1 MTAIDRSRAT
11 RTERREQRDLR
22 RYPRLLRIFWRTT
35 FAVEL
40 EYRAN
45 FVANA
50 ALSLFW
56 TAWAALGVRVF
67 FRFSETVAGWTYR
80 ELLVVVGMFF
90 SINGIRQALFDPN
103 LTRMTD
109 YIRNGTLDFLLTK
122 PINTQFMVSFRH
134 LGVYNLLDPV
144 LGLGLSMTGLVLAD
158 RVPGPDELVAFVV
171 MFAVAV
177 LFLYAMTMALIALS
191 VRLVNSDEIGHVGYL
206 AVELGRFPVQLY
218 RNPVQTVLTVV
229 PIAFLT
235 TFPAQALLG
244 SLDRRMLL
252 VGPVASVFAVV
263 VTSIAFRRSLRTYSG
278 ASG

>member
-1 MTAIDRSRAT
+1 MTPPDGLTVSNQ
-11 RTERREQRDLR
+11 QRDLR
-22 RYPRLLRIFWRTT
+22 RYPRLLAIFWRST

-50 ALSLFW
+50 ILSLFW
-56 TAWAALGVRVF
+56 TAWAAVGVRVF
-67 FRFSETVAGWTYR
+67 FRFSETIAGWTYR
-80 ELLVVVGMFF
+80 ELLIVVGMFF
-90 SINGIRQALFDPN
+90 SVNGLRQAVFDPN
-103 LTRMTD
+103 LARMTD

-144 LGLGLSMTGLVLAD
+144 LGLGLSTLGIVLAD
-158 RVPGPDELVAFVV
+158 RLPGPVEIVSFLV
-171 MFAVAV
+171 MFTVAV

-191 VRLVNSDEIGHVGYL
+191 VKLVNSDGIGHVGFL
-206 AVELGRFPVQLY
+206 AVELSRFPVQLY
-218 RNPVQTVLTVV
+218 RNPIQTILTILPV
-229 PIAFLT
+229 AFLT

-244 SLDRRMLL
+244 ALDRRLL
-252 VGPVASVFAVV
+252 LIGPISGVLAVAAS
-263 VTSIAFRRSLRTYSG
+263 SIAFHRSLMSYSG

>member
-1 MTAIDRSRAT
+1 MNSPDGFKILRQ
-11 RTERREQRDLR
+11 QRDLR
-22 RYPRLLRIFWRTT
+22 RYPRLLAIFWRST

-50 ALSLFW
+50 MMSLFW
-56 TAWAALGVRVF
+56 TGWAALGVRVF

-90 SINGIRQALFDPN
+90 SINGLRQALFDPN
-103 LTRMTD
+103 LDRMTD

-144 LGLGLSMTGLVLAD
+144 LGLGMSTLGLVLAD
-158 RVPGPDELVAFVV
+158 RVPGPAEIASFLV
-171 MFAVAV
+171 MFTVAV
-177 LFLYAMTMALIALS
+177 LFLYAMTMALIAAS
-191 VRLVNSDEIGHVGYL
+191 VRLVNSDGVGHVGYL
-206 AVELGRFPVQLY
+206 VVELGRFPVQLY
-218 RNPVQTVLTVV
+218 RNPIQTILTILPV
-229 PIAFLT
+229 AFLT

-252 VGPVASVFAVV
+252 VGPIAGLLTVVAS
-263 VTSIAFRRSLRTYSG
+263 SMAFRRSLRSYSG

>member
-1 MTAIDRSRAT
+1 MNSPDGFKIL
-11 RTERREQRDLR
+11 REQRDLR
-22 RYPRLLRIFWRTT
+22 RYPRLLAIFWRST

-50 ALSLFW
+50 MMSLFW
-56 TAWAALGVRVF
+56 TGWAALGVRVF

-90 SINGIRQALFDPN
+90 SINGLRQALFDPN
-103 LTRMTD
+103 LDRMTD

-144 LGLGLSMTGLVLAD
+144 LGLGMSTLGLVLAD
-158 RVPGPDELVAFVV
+158 RVPGPAEIASFLV
-171 MFAVAV
+171 MFTVAV
-177 LFLYAMTMALIALS
+177 LFLYAMTMALIAAS
-191 VRLVNSDEIGHVGYL
+191 VRLVNSDGVGHVGYL

-218 RNPVQTVLTVV
+218 RNPIQTILTILPV
-229 PIAFLT
+229 AFLT

-244 SLDRRMLL
+244 SLDQRMLL
-252 VGPVASVFAVV
+252 VGPFAGLLTVVAS
-263 VTSIAFRRSLRTYSG
+263 SIAFRRSLRSYSG

>member
-1 MTAIDRSRAT
+1 MTSPSR
-11 RTERREQRDLR
+11 DVR
-22 RYPRLLRIFWRTT
+22 RYPRLLSIFWRST

-50 ALSLFW
+50 FLSLFW

-90 SINGIRQALFDPN
+90 SINGLRQALFDPN
-103 LTRMTD
+103 LARMTD
-109 YIRNGTLDFLLTK
+109 YIRNGMLDFLLTK
-122 PINTQFMVSFRH
+122 PVNTQFMVSFRH
-134 LGVYNLLDPV
+134 LGVYNLLDPI
-144 LGLGLSMTGLVLAD
+144 LGVGLSATGLVLAD
-158 RVPGPDELVAFVV
+158 RVPGLLELATFLL

-177 LFLYAMTMALIALS
+177 VFLYAMTMALMTLS
-191 VRLVNSDEIGHVGYL
+191 VKLVNSDEVGHVGYL

-218 RNPVQTVLTVV
+218 RNPVQTILTYLPV
-229 PIAFLT
+229 AFLT

-244 SLDRRMLL
+244 TLDRCLL
-252 VGPVASVFAVV
+252 VIGPVTSLLALNVASA
-263 VTSIAFRRSLRTYSG
+263 AFRRSLRSYSG

>member
-1 MTAIDRSRAT
+1 MTALDGSEAPQRY
-11 RTERREQRDLR
+11 RRDVR
-22 RYPRLLRIFWRTT
+22 RYPRLLVIFWRST

-45 FVANA
+45 FIANA
-50 ALSLFW
+50 TLSLFW
-56 TAWAALGVRVF
+56 TVWAALGVRVF

-90 SINGIRQALFDPN
+90 SINGFRQALFDPN
-103 LTRMTD
+103 LERMTD

-134 LGVYNLLDPV
+134 LGVYNLLDPL
-144 LGLGLSMTGLVLAD
+144 LGIGLSAVGLVLAD
-158 RVPGPDELVAFVV
+158 RVPGPAEVASFLV
-171 MFAVAV
+171 MFAAAV

-191 VRLVNSDEIGHVGYL
+191 VRLVNSDEVGHVGYL

-218 RNPVQTVLTVV
+218 RNPLQTILTILPV
-229 PIAFLT
+229 AFLT
-235 TFPAQALLG
+235 TFPSQALLG

-252 VGPVASVFAVV
+252 IGPIAGLLAVAA
-263 VTSIAFRRSLRTYSG
+263 TSIAFRRSLMSYSG

>member
-1 MTAIDRSRAT
+1 MTAPG
-11 RTERREQRDLR
+11 ELEMLHQQRDLR
-22 RYPRLLRIFWRTT
+22 RYPRLLVIFWRST

-50 ALSLFW
+50 MLSLFW

-80 ELLVVVGMFF
+80 ELLIVIGMFF
-90 SINGIRQALFDPN
+90 SINGLRQALFDPN
-103 LTRMTD
+103 LERMTD

-134 LGVYNLLDPV
+134 LGVYNLLDPL
-144 LGLGLSMTGLVLAD
+144 LGLGLSSIGLVLAD
-158 RVPGPDELVAFVV
+158 RVPGPAEIVSFLV

-191 VRLVNSDEIGHVGYL
+191 VRLINSDGVGHVGFL

-218 RNPVQTVLTVV
+218 RNPIQTILTILPV
-229 PIAFLT
+229 AFLT

-244 SLDRRMLL
+244 SLDRRMLF
-252 VGPVASVFAVV
+252 VGPIAGLLTVVAS
-263 VTSIAFRRSLRTYSG
+263 SIAFRRSLRSYSG

>member
-1 MTAIDRSRAT
+1 MTAAERFAT
-11 RTERREQRDLR
+11 PGSPRRDLR
-22 RYPRLLRIFWRTT
+22 RYPRLLLIFWRST

-45 FVANA
+45 FIANA
-50 ALSLFW
+50 LLSLFW

-103 LTRMTD
+103 LARMTD
-109 YIRNGTLDFLLTK
+109 YIRNGTLDFLITK
-122 PINTQFMVSFRH
+122 PISTQFMVSLRH
-134 LGVYNLLDPV
+134 LGVYNLLDPL
-144 LGLGLSMTGLVLAD
+144 LGLGLSAVGLVLAD
-158 RVPGPDELVAFVV
+158 HVPGPAEIASFIV
-171 MFAVAV
+171 MFTVAV
-177 LFLYAMTMALIALS
+177 LILYAMTMALIALS
-191 VRLVNSDEIGHVGYL
+191 VRLINSDEVGHVGYL

-218 RNPVQTVLTVV
+218 RNPVQTILTIV
-229 PIAFLT
+229 PVAFLT

-244 SLDRRMLL
+244 ELDHRLL
-252 VGPVASVFAVV
+252 LIGPLAGVLAVGA
-263 VTSIAFRRSLRTYSG
+263 TSSAFRRSLKTYTG

>member
-1 MTAIDRSRAT
+1 MTSPEALEVRHQ
-11 RTERREQRDLR
+11 QRDLR
-22 RYPRLLRIFWRTT
+22 RYPRLLAIFWRST

-50 ALSLFW
+50 MMSLFW
-56 TAWAALGVRVF
+56 TGWAALGVRIF

-90 SINGIRQALFDPN
+90 SINGLRQALFDPN
-103 LTRMTD
+103 LERMTD
-109 YIRNGTLDFLLTK
+109 YVRNGTLDFLLTK

-134 LGVYNLLDPV
+134 LGVYNLLDPP
-144 LGLGLSMTGLVLAD
+144 LGLGLSTLGLGLAD
-158 RVPGPDELVAFVV
+158 RIPGPAEIASFLV
-171 MFAVAV
+171 MFTVAA
-177 LFLYAMTMALIALS
+177 LFLYAMTMALIAVS
-191 VRLVNSDEIGHVGYL
+191 VRLVNSDGVGHVGFL

-218 RNPVQTVLTVV
+218 RNPIQTILTVLPV
-229 PIAFLT
+229 AFLT

-252 VGPVASVFAVV
+252 VGPIAGVLTVVAS
-263 VTSIAFRRSLRTYSG
+263 SIAFRRSLMSYSG

>member
-1 MTAIDRSRAT
+1 MTTVDGFDVPESQR
-11 RTERREQRDLR
+11 RDLR
-22 RYPRLLRIFWRTT
+22 RYPRLLVIFWRST

-45 FVANA
+45 FIANA
-50 ALSLFW
+50 MLSLFW

-67 FRFSETVAGWTYR
+67 FRFSETVDGWTYR

-90 SINGIRQALFDPN
+90 AINGLRQALFDPN
-103 LTRMTD
+103 LARMTD

-122 PINTQFMVSFRH
+122 PISTQFMVSFRH
-134 LGVYNLLDPV
+134 LGVYNLLDPL
-144 LGLGLSMTGLVLAD
+144 LGIGMSAIGLLLAD
-158 RVPGPDELVAFVV
+158 RIPGPTEIASFVV
-171 MFAVAV
+171 MFTVAI

-191 VRLVNSDEIGHVGYL
+191 VRLVNSDEVGHVGYL

-218 RNPVQTVLTVV
+218 RNPVQTILTIV
-229 PIAFLT
+229 PVAFLT

-244 SLDRRMLL
+244 ELDQRLL
-252 VGPVASVFAVV
+252 LIGPLAGTLAVMASSV
-263 VTSIAFRRSLRTYSG
+263 AFRRSLKTYTG

>member
-1 MTAIDRSRAT
+1 MNSPDGFKILR
-11 RTERREQRDLR
+11 QQGDLR
-22 RYPRLLRIFWRTT
+22 RYPRLLAIFWRST

-50 ALSLFW
+50 MMSLFW
-56 TAWAALGVRVF
+56 TGWAALGVRVF

-90 SINGIRQALFDPN
+90 SINGLRQALFDPN
-103 LTRMTD
+103 LDRMTD

-144 LGLGLSMTGLVLAD
+144 LGLGMSTLGLVLAD
-158 RVPGPDELVAFVV
+158 RVPGPAEIASFLV
-171 MFAVAV
+171 MFTVAV
-177 LFLYAMTMALIALS
+177 LFLYAMTMALIAAS
-191 VRLVNSDEIGHVGYL
+191 VRLVNSDGVGHVGYL

-218 RNPVQTVLTVV
+218 RNPIQTILTILPV
-229 PIAFLT
+229 AFLT

-244 SLDRRMLL
+244 SLDQRMLL
-252 VGPVASVFAVV
+252 VGPITGLLTVVAS
-263 VTSIAFRRSLRTYSG
+263 SIAFRRSLRSYSG

>member
-1 MTAIDRSRAT
+1 MTAINRSRAT
-11 RTERREQRDLR
+11 RREQRDLR

-45 FVANA
+45 FVANV

-67 FRFSETVAGWTYR
+67 FRFSETVGGWTYR

-103 LTRMTD
+103 LARMTD

-134 LGVYNLLDPV
+134 LGVYNLLDPL
-144 LGLGLSMTGLVLAD
+144 LGLALSMTGLVLAD
-158 RVPGPDELVAFVV
+158 QVPGTDELASFVV

-206 AVELGRFPVQLY
+206 AVELARFPVQLY
-218 RNPVQTVLTVV
+218 RNPVQTVLTVLPV
-229 PIAFLT
+229 AFLT

-252 VGPVASVFAVV
+252 VGPVASVLAVV